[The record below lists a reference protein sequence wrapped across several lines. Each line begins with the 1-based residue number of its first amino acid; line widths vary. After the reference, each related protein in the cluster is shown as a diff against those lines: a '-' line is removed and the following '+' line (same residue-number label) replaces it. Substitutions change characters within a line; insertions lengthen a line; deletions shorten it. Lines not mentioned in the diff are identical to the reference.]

1 MSPYCFYCFLVA
13 PFYVR
18 KRRRGE
24 GFPNAQLVAKDFR
37 SNKSAWSSSIN
48 NEGQTKVS
56 VSVSVS
62 AKKRVSVSVS
72 VSAKNR
78 VSVLAKI
85 LVSVHLYFI
94 LKNKE
99 RKISSIFPMV
109 QFRDVPIPKLLPIPI
124 PILSFLPIPILI
136 PIPILVFWPI
146 PIPIPIL
153 IPILSS
159 VPHCLWNLTM
169 LTCYCG
175 SL

>member
-62 AKKRVSVSVS
+62 VSAKKRVSVSVSVS

-78 VSVLAKI
+78 VSVSVSAKI
-85 LVSVHLYFI
+85 LVSVHLYYI
-94 LKNKE
+94 DY
-99 RKISSIFPMV
+99 SIVYVTGFLHIQDPINP
-109 QFRDVPIPKLLPIPI
+109 RD
-124 PILSFLPIPILI
+124 LSRI
-136 PIPILVFWPI
+136 
-146 PIPIPIL
+146 
-153 IPILSS
+153 
-159 VPHCLWNLTM
+159 
-169 LTCYCG
+169 
-175 SL
+175 